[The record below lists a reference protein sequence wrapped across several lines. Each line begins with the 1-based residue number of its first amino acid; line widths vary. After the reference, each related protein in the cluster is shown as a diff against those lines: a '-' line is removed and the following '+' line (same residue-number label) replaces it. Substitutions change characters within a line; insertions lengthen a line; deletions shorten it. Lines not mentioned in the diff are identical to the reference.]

1 MENRTEIEFTRSIKC
16 AQVFADSTAEY
27 VLPDYNGDV
36 RKILHTSAEIRP
48 SGKFAGGD
56 EVEYSGIVVY
66 EVVYLDEENNL
77 SSVSFTSD
85 YDYSV
90 RCSAESYLDS
100 FAESGVSNYALR
112 LMGPRKISAKAS
124 VVGNVRILESD
135 KIMVGGDALDEGDE
149 AEVLERRFK
158 IRKSAVSECRE
169 REYAESVAK
178 LDGAIADEV
187 SVISSFA
194 DAVIDEVAA
203 GDGEV
208 TLRGNLTLSTI
219 IKNGDAPA
227 YQRDKVVAIEE
238 TVPFVG
244 VTETMQFIPKVEV
257 SSLVANINASEIGT
271 EVVVSAVVEVSAV
284 GEYNEEGTLLAD
296 AYLKT
301 CAVDNKYED
310 FSYSELSGVVSSREN
325 ESGSVPRSEIE
336 AEGVREVHLLK
347 AIPKV
352 DSAVCEDGRLS
363 VRGDV
368 KYSGIAS
375 VTDAEGILGYIPIKF
390 SLPFERLIE
399 VKDGEALAS
408 EVHVKAH
415 NIGATFDSSKLYA
428 SCLLEVC
435 AVVTE
440 EKHTKRLSSS
450 VKLTDHTFEKDDS
463 RIVIYYPTPNE
474 NLFSIAKKYRTT
486 ALKIASDNALDAR
499 VIADAEGKSA
509 PLGVKKLLIY

>member
-1 MENRTEIEFTRSIKC
+1 MENKTEIEFTRCIKC
-16 AQVFADSTAEY
+16 AQVFTDSMAEY

-36 RKILHTSAEIRP
+36 RKILHTSAEVRP

-90 RCSAESYLDS
+90 RCSGESYLDS
-100 FAESGVSNYALR
+100 FAESNISNYARR

-135 KIMVGGDALDEGDE
+135 KIAVGGDALDEGDE

-169 REYAESVAK
+169 REYAESVAR

-194 DAVIDEVAA
+194 DAVIDEVTM

-208 TLRGNLTLSTI
+208 ALHGNLTLSTI

-227 YQRDKVVAIEE
+227 YQRDKVVTVEE
-238 TVPFVG
+238 RVPFADVR
-244 VTETMQFIPKVEV
+244 ESMQFVPKVELG
-257 SSLVANINASEIGT
+257 SLVTNINASEIGT
-271 EVVVSAVVEVSAV
+271 EVVVSAIVEVSVV

-310 FSYSELSGVVSSREN
+310 FSYSELSDVVSSREN
-325 ESGSVPRSEIE
+325 EGGSVDRSEIE
-336 AEGVREVHLLK
+336 AENVREVILLK
-347 AIPKV
+347 AVPKV
-352 DSAVCEDGRLS
+352 DSTVCEEGRLS
-363 VRGDV
+363 VRGEV

-375 VTDAEGILGYIPIKF
+375 VTDGEGALGYIPIKF
-390 SLPFERLIE
+390 SLPFERSIE
-399 VKDGEALAS
+399 IGGGESLSA

-415 NIGATFDSSKLYA
+415 NASATFDASKVYA
-428 SCLLEVC
+428 SALLEVC

-450 VKLTDHTFEKDDS
+450 VKIPDHTFEKDDS
-463 RIVIYYPTPNE
+463 RIVIYYPESHE

-486 ALKIASDNALDAR
+486 ALKIASDNSLDAS
-499 VIADAEGKSA
+499 VIADADGKHV